1 MLYQHHHFRNPR
13 TTMMPLSLNFSC
25 FVNRAASSGAHGSI
39 CRKYLG
45 GTEKESCFFLP
56 LSSQKSRGK
65 KPTSLCVPCIL
76 VTKMVPSFSLTW
88 MAVARCCASRVGAE
102 REGCGRWA
110 RRKQKRQQSPP
121 LALSLSLQSLSPS
134 VQSLSLYSLSF
145 CTVSLQSSLF
155 ARRFGSSWCLLVVLI

>member
-1 MLYQHHHFRNPR
+1 
-13 TTMMPLSLNFSC
+13 
-25 FVNRAASSGAHGSI
+25 VNRAASSGARGSI

-45 GTEKESCFFLP
+45 GTEKESCFFSPSVVAKESGEKTNL
-56 LSSQKSRGK
+56 
-65 KPTSLCVPCIL
+65 SLCPPCLL

-134 VQSLSLYSLSF
+134 VQSLSPSVQSLSLYSLPF
-145 CTVSLQSSLF
+145 CTVSFQSSLF

>member
-1 MLYQHHHFRNPR
+1 
-13 TTMMPLSLNFSC
+13 MPLSLSTFSC
-25 FVNRAASSGAHGSI
+25 FVNRAASSGARGSI

-45 GTEKESCFFLP
+45 GTEKESCFFSPSVVAKESGEKTNL
-56 LSSQKSRGK
+56 
-65 KPTSLCVPCIL
+65 SLCPPCLL